1 MYKNEKIEKF
11 FKICN
16 KDLETFIEMDDFLNF
31 NLKDKS
37 MDDILVKKFFSKTK
51 TVIQKIS
58 ERIKSWI
65 CLLSLWKFW

>member
-37 MDDILVKKFFSKTK
+37 MDDILVKNFFSKTK

-58 ERIKSWI
+58 ERIKS
-65 CLLSLWKFW
+65 

>member
-1 MYKNEKIEKF
+1 MYKNEITEKF

-37 MDDILVKKFFSKTK
+37 MDDILVKKFFSKMK

-58 ERIKSWI
+58 ERIKS
-65 CLLSLWKFW
+65 

>member
-1 MYKNEKIEKF
+1 MYKNEKTEKF

-16 KDLETFIEMDDFLNF
+16 KDLEAFIEMDDFLNF

-37 MDDILVKKFFSKTK
+37 MDDILVKNFFSKTK

-58 ERIKSWI
+58 ERIKS
-65 CLLSLWKFW
+65 